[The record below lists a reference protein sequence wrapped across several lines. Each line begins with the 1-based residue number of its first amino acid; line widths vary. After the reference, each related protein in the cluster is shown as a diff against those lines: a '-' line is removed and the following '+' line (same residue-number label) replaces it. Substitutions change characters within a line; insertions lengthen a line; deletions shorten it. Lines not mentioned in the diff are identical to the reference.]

1 LPQAPA
7 IFGSMRST
15 MTLSFIEHLEKNLR
29 ENPPKQRGLRTR
41 ERLKIAAAKAL
52 EEKGYHALRVADVT
66 TGAKVA
72 EGSFYVYF
80 TDKTDVALTV
90 LTELLEEFFKLD
102 AKAASERSPYE
113 AIRQTNR
120 RWLAVCRANAGLMR
134 CILQLGDEEPELSR
148 LSRRTNRVWYER
160 VARSLKRRKANVGTS
175 PALFALYLLGGMMDE
190 LVRKL
195 VIYPDPE
202 FHALL
207 AEMGAD
213 DDAVADAAS
222 VLWLHIFHPEEK
234 PPADL
239 PAAAAALAQ
248 WMAPA
253 R

>member
-1 LPQAPA
+1 
-7 IFGSMRST
+7 
-15 MTLSFIEHLEKNLR
+15 MTLSFIEHLENNLR
-29 ENPPKQRGLRTR
+29 DSPPKQRGVRTR

-52 EEKGYHALRVADVT
+52 EEKGYHGLRVADVT
-66 TGAKVA
+66 AGAKVA

-80 TDKTDVALTV
+80 KDKTDVALTV

-102 AKAASERSPYE
+102 AKVTAHRLPFE

-148 LSRRTNRVWYER
+148 LSRRTNRIWYER
-160 VARSLKRRKANVGTS
+160 VARSLKRRKSNVGTG

-195 VIYPDPE
+195 IIYPDPE

-207 AEMGAD
+207 KDMEAD

-222 VLWLHIFHPEEK
+222 VLWLHIFHPEESPPDDL
-234 PPADL
+234 PPA
-239 PAAAAALAQ
+239 AVALAQ
-248 WMAPA
+248 WMAPSTSGM
-253 R
+253 RR